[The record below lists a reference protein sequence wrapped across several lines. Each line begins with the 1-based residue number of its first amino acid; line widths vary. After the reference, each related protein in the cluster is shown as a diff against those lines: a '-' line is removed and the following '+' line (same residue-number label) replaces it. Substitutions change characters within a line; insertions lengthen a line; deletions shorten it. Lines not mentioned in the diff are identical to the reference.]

1 MGRTS
6 NAKSRLIA
14 MAMALMYVRGY
25 TAVGV
30 HEISTQAGAYKG
42 SFYHC
47 FPSKQALVLAVIDT
61 YGAHIRGLW
70 EDVMTTDGSLRERL
84 QRVCAHTYSVHD
96 QLLTGSGQL

>member
-1 MGRTS
+1 
-6 NAKSRLIA
+6 
-14 MAMALMYVRGY
+14 MAMALMYVRGS

-30 HEISTQAGAYKG
+30 HEICPQAGVYKG

-61 YGAHIRGLW
+61 YGAHLRGLW
-70 EDVMTTDGSLRERL
+70 EDVMTTDGSLRECL
-84 QRVCAHTYSVHD
+84 QRVFAHTYSVHD

>member
-1 MGRTS
+1 MGRPG
-6 NAKSRLIA
+6 NAQSRLIA

-25 TAVGV
+25 TAVDV
-30 HEISTQAGAYKG
+30 HEICPQAGVYKG

-47 FPSKQALVLAVIDT
+47 FPSKQVLVLAVIDT
-61 YGAHIRGLW
+61 YGAHILGLW